1 MIGLTATVS
10 VITFIFISP
19 MHSFLITLS
28 MILTL
33 CIVPWLS
40 AKSTNTQKTGSSTSK
55 SLSTAFYDY
64 KEGDDE
70 LRRFRQR
77 DEFKT
82 DVMQRLK
89 QYDTMQSK
97 ERRFLS
103 LYDYM
108 LNIIAMISIFQFS
121 YWRATGSIWTF
132 GCRLFN

>member
-1 MIGLTATVS
+1 ML
-10 VITFIFISP
+10 
-19 MHSFLITLS
+19 
-28 MILTL
+28 
-33 CIVPWLS
+33 
-40 AKSTNTQKTGSSTSK
+40 KSTNTQKTGSSTSK

-97 ERRFLS
+97 NVVFY
-103 LYDYM
+103 LYM
-108 LNIIAMISIFQFS
+108 II
-121 YWRATGSIWTF
+121 
-132 GCRLFN
+132 C

>member
-1 MIGLTATVS
+1 
-10 VITFIFISP
+10 
-19 MHSFLITLS
+19 
-28 MILTL
+28 
-33 CIVPWLS
+33 IVPWLS
-40 AKSTNTQKTGSSTSK
+40 AKKARTLKRQVALHQSHFLQR
-55 SLSTAFYDY
+55 FYDY

-82 DVMQRLK
+82 DVLQRLK

-108 LNIIAMISIFQFS
+108 LNII
-121 YWRATGSIWTF
+121 
-132 GCRLFN
+132 